1 MNLAQTMRALG
12 FNTVNAYEFDGL
24 GPTNINNTLNA
35 NGLSKRSDAS
45 YRVGAII
52 MAEFSASTQSAA

>member
-1 MNLAQTMRALG
+1 MRALG

-35 NGLSKRSDAS
+35 NGLSNGQTLLIGWGR
-45 YRVGAII
+45 
-52 MAEFSASTQSAA
+52 